1 MYHRHTHLEKV
12 HRSKVSRYVFL
23 DTLMLSIYLL
33 CVEKSPHTAL
43 LDWVHG
49 RPQWT
54 SPVLR
59 ELRHVG
65 HWAVYT
71 EVAIEDLQNTLAL
84 YSLAR

>member
-1 MYHRHTHLEKV
+1 MYHRNTHLEKV

-23 DTLMLSIYLL
+23 DTLMFSIYLWRGK
-33 CVEKSPHTAL
+33 KSPHTAL
-43 LDWVHG
+43 HDWVHG
-49 RPQWT
+49 RPQRT

-71 EVAIEDLQNTLAL
+71 EVGWGISAI
-84 YSLAR
+84 